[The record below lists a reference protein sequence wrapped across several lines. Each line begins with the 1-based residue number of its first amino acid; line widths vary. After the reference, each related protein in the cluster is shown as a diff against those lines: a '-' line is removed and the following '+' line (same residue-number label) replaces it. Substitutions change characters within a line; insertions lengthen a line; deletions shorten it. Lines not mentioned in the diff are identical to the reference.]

1 MAQMFSILLVV
12 LALVTG
18 VSGCSDS
25 SDRAPPIA
33 AQKTSPHPAAA
44 PAKPASKPIIVL
56 VMKTLTNPF
65 FIDMEKGARRAEQE
79 LGVQL
84 RVKTAA
90 QETSIEQQI
99 QIVEELIEAK
109 VNAIVIAPGDSMDL
123 IPVLKKAQDAGIRVI
138 NIDNR
143 LDPVYSARLGL
154 DPIPF
159 ISVDNEQGAY
169 KAVKVISER
178 IAQPT
183 QAAVIEGIRGAA
195 NAEARK
201 QGALRAFAENPAI
214 RVVAS
219 ETANWKIDEGYQVT
233 EKLFDTH
240 PAIGAIFCANDMM
253 ALGALKYLEVSGKS
267 QQVLVAGFDALEQAR
282 AAIRAGKLVA
292 SIDQQAAQQGYLG
305 VRYAVRALAGE
316 TLPAETLIDTVLVTA
331 ETLK

>member
-1 MAQMFSILLVV
+1 MSQRFLILLIAVA
-12 LALVTG
+12 LAIG
-18 VSGCSDS
+18 VSSCGDS
-25 SDRAPPIA
+25 NDRTPSMA
-33 AQKTSPHPAAA
+33 AQKTSA
-44 PAKPASKPIIVL
+44 PPGAVPSKPASKPIIAL

-65 FIDMEKGARRAEQE
+65 FIDMEKGARRAERE

-84 RVKTAA
+84 QVKTAA

-154 DPIPF
+154 GPIPF

-169 KAVKVISER
+169 KAAKAISER
-178 IAQPT
+178 IERPT
-183 QAAVIEGIRGAA
+183 QAAIVEGIRGAA

-219 ETANWKIDEGYQVT
+219 ETANWKIDESYQVA
-233 EKLFDTH
+233 EKLFNAH
-240 PAIGAIFCANDMM
+240 PDIGAIFCANDMM

-267 QQVLVAGFDALEQAR
+267 QVLVAGFDALEQAK
-282 AAIRAGKLVA
+282 AAIRAGKLTA

-305 VRYAVRALAGE
+305 VQYAVRALAGE
-316 TLPAETLIDTVLVTA
+316 TLPAETLIDTALVTA
-331 ETLK
+331 ETLR

>member
-1 MAQMFSILLVV
+1 MGQMCSILLIA
-12 LALVTG
+12 LALAIG
-18 VSGCSDS
+18 VSGCGDS
-25 SDRAPPIA
+25 SDQAPSVA
-33 AQKTSPHPAAA
+33 AQKTSA
-44 PAKPASKPIIVL
+44 PPVEMPSKPAPKPIIAL

-65 FIDMEKGARRAEQE
+65 FVDMEKGARRAERE
-79 LGVQL
+79 LGAQL

-109 VNAIVIAPGDSMDL
+109 VNAIVIAPGDSLDL

-154 DPIPF
+154 GPIPF

-169 KAVKVISER
+169 KAVKVLSER

-183 QAAVIEGIRGAA
+183 QAAIIEGIRGAA

-240 PAIGAIFCANDMM
+240 PAIGALFCANDMM
-253 ALGALKYLEVSGKS
+253 ALGALKYLEASGKS
-267 QQVLVAGFDALEQAR
+267 RVLVAGFDALEQAR

-305 VRYAVRALAGE
+305 VQYAVRALAGE
-316 TLPAETLIDTVLVTA
+316 SLPAETLIDTALVTA

>member
-1 MAQMFSILLVV
+1 MSQRFSILLIALM
-12 LALVTG
+12 LAMG
-18 VSGCSDS
+18 VSGCDDS
-25 SDRAPPIA
+25 NDRDPPMA
-33 AQKTSPHPAAA
+33 AQQASPPPVAA
-44 PAKPASKPIIVL
+44 PSKPTSKPIIAL

-65 FIDMEKGARRAEQE
+65 FVDMEKGARRAERE

-99 QIVEELIEAK
+99 QIVEELTAAK
-109 VNAIVIAPGDSMDL
+109 VNAIVIAPGDSLDL
-123 IPVLKKAQDAGIRVI
+123 IPVLKKAQDVGIRVI

-154 DPIPF
+154 GPIPF

-169 KAVKVISER
+169 KVAKAISER
-178 IAQPT
+178 IDRPT
-183 QAAVIEGIRGAA
+183 QAAIVEGIRGAA

-219 ETANWKIDEGYQVT
+219 ETAHWKIDEGLQVT
-233 EKLFDTH
+233 EKLFSAH
-240 PAIGAIFCANDMM
+240 PDIGILFCANDMM

-267 QQVLVAGFDALEQAR
+267 QVLVVGFDALEQAR
-282 AAIRAGKLVA
+282 TAIRDGKLVA

-305 VRYAVRALAGE
+305 VQYAVRALAGE
-316 TLPAETLIDTVLVTA
+316 TLPAETLIDTGLVTA

>member
-33 AQKTSPHPAAA
+33 AQKTSPYPAAA

-65 FIDMEKGARRAEQE
+65 FIDMEKGARRAERE
-79 LGVQL
+79 LGAQL
-84 RVKTAA
+84 WVKTAA

-183 QAAVIEGIRGAA
+183 QAAIIEGIRGAA

-201 QGALRAFAENPAI
+201 QGALRAFAENPTI

-240 PAIGAIFCANDMM
+240 PAIGALFCANDMM

-305 VRYAVRALAGE
+305 VQYAVRALAGE
-316 TLPAETLIDTVLVTA
+316 TLPAETRIDTVLVTA

>member
-1 MAQMFSILLVV
+1 MSQMFSILLIA
-12 LALVTG
+12 LALAMG
-18 VSGCSDS
+18 VSGCGDS
-25 SDRAPPIA
+25 SDRAPPMA
-33 AQKTSPHPAAA
+33 AQPASTSPVATPS
-44 PAKPASKPIIVL
+44 KPAPKPIIAL

-65 FIDMEKGARRAEQE
+65 FIDMEKGARRAERE
-79 LGVQL
+79 LGTQL
-84 RVKTAA
+84 WVRTAA

-154 DPIPF
+154 GPIPF

-169 KAVKVISER
+169 KAVKVLSER
-178 IAQPT
+178 IARPT
-183 QAAVIEGIRGAA
+183 QAVIVEGIRGAA

-240 PAIGAIFCANDMM
+240 PAIGALFCANDMM
-253 ALGALKYLEVSGKS
+253 ALGALKYLEASGKS
-267 QQVLVAGFDALEQAR
+267 RVLVAGFDALEQAR

-305 VRYAVRALAGE
+305 VQYAVRALAGE
-316 TLPAETLIDTVLVTA
+316 FLPAETLIDTALVTA